1 MFFLLVSYQSPP
13 PEIGYYHI
21 IILFRIFHLFSFS
34 RNRICSSLH
43 RFAKLLKLGSFY
55 RKFGQMTKP
64 GKVRQILAV
73 GSSQNVVFIGP
84 KTTRAPAR
92 KRGGAFL
99 PGALQW
105 WGICTPLGRLTCELS
120 FFYSESHST
129 KNQQAKT
136 VAHRCHIPH
145 ILVYAKCPCKPDK
158 TKNSIN
164 QRNDLHA
171 LSFFSI

>member
-1 MFFLLVSYQSPP
+1 MNNTFIGISYLQTAS
-13 PEIGYYHI
+13 I
-21 IILFRIFHLFSFS
+21 RFSL
-34 RNRICSSLH
+34 R
-43 RFAKLLKLGSFY
+43 RFARLLKLQSFY
-55 RKFGQMTKP
+55 RKSGQMAKP
-64 GKVRQILAV
+64 GKVWHILAMNR
-73 GSSQNVVFIGP
+73 SQNVVFYSPINYSSRGEGCIP
-84 KTTRAPAR
+84 HREGCTFRGCIFAR
-92 KRGGAFL
+92 GYTPEGGAFA
-99 PGALQW
+99 P
-105 WGICTPLGRLTCELS
+105 PLGRLSSELS

-129 KNQQAKT
+129 KNQQAKA